1 MSLMDK
7 ILETAG
13 IMWGISMVVA
23 NLAILIGSVAKRDV
37 IVNASLIFMGI
48 LFGLAALAF
57 CIWGFAGIWMYL
69 QEIWG

>member
-23 NLAILIGSVAKRDV
+23 NLAILIGAVAKRDV

-48 LFGLAALAF
+48 LLGLAFLAF

-69 QEIWG
+69 QEMWG

>member
-7 ILETAG
+7 ILNTAG
-13 IMWGISMVVA
+13 IMWGISIFVA
-23 NLAILIGSVAKRDV
+23 MLATLIGAVAERDV
-37 IVNASLIFMGI
+37 IVHAGLIFVGI

-57 CIWGFAGIWMYL
+57 CIWGSAGIWMYL